1 MDNRLKALI
10 DLLGL
15 SSVLN
20 SSDPVRDDAVF
31 QLLTSFVEAKSN
43 SGVDIKC
50 IGSDRRDC
58 AVWPAISAFSDH
70 ILFSYSSDEVEHIG
84 AGPIVIRL
92 AEDVAWIFSRAIKFG
107 CLMRGGIAFAPL
119 HHKDGVVFGRALVE
133 AHELESKFVGRPRI
147 IVSAGAAEKLGPNP
161 YFYLDDDGFSC
172 LTMCGPP
179 TIWKCSKNATGENP
193 R

>member
-1 MDNRLKALI
+1 MT
-10 DLLGL
+10 
-15 SSVLN
+15 
-20 SSDPVRDDAVF
+20 PVF
-31 QLLTSFVEAKSN
+31 QLLTSFVEPKSN

-58 AVWPAISAFSDH
+58 TVWPAISAFADH

-107 CLMRGGIAFAPL
+107 CLVRGGIAFAPL

-133 AHELESKFVGRPRI
+133 AHELESKFAGRPRI
-147 IVSAGAAEKLGPNP
+147 IVSAGAAENLALTLISTWMTTA
-161 YFYLDDDGFSC
+161 FHA